1 MKKFMLALL
10 AAGTMA
16 TANAQS
22 NSWLLYGDVNYH
34 STSISGQNTSSTNW
48 NAAPGIGYQ
57 FNKNWTAG
65 LTLSWGQSATNDTG
79 FKVTTNSYDM
89 GVFGRYA
96 NSCFGSSIFSW
107 YGQLNITYAGTYVT
121 SGDAPATDKASGIHI
136 FLFPAIAAN
145 LGHGWALNFAIGG
158 LGYETQK
165 PSGGGNATNY
175 FDFNFGQEMTF
186 GISKNIGGHMH
197 GHHHM
202 GDDTRE
208 TNMSDD
214 NDDSNNNN
222 SAKHHHHKKDKD
234 NDGDE

>member
-16 TANAQS
+16 TANAQT

-48 NAAPGIGYQ
+48 SATPGIGYQ
-57 FNKNWTAG
+57 FTKNWTAG
-65 LTLSWGQSATNDTG
+65 LNLNWGQSATNDTG
-79 FKVTTNSYDM
+79 YKATVNNYEV

-107 YGQLNITYAGTYVT
+107 YGQLNIGYAGTYST
-121 SGDAPATDKASGIHI
+121 SGNLPSYDKASGIHI
-136 FLFPAIAAN
+136 FLFPAVAAS

-165 PSGGGNATNY
+165 PTNGNAVNQ

-208 TNMSDD
+208 SNMSDD
-214 NDDSNNNN
+214 NDDNSN
-222 SAKHHHHKKDKD
+222 SGHHHHHHKKAED